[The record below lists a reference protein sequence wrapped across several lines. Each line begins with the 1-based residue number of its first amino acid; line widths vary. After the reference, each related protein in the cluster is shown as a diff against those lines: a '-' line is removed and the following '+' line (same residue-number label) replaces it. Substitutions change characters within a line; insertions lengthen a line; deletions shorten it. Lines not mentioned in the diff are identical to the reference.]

1 MFDVTKLR
9 NLEKTLKK
17 RIKDIQHQNRSDATQ
32 FPIVLLI
39 NKVDL
44 IEKISPGEMQR
55 IDEAVRELH
64 LCGWFE
70 VSAKSGANINVAYQ
84 FLAIRMME
92 ADDFSNPEEATQC
105 NPGTPFELCACS

>member
-92 ADDFSNPEEATQC
+92 ADDFSNPEEATQ
-105 NPGTPFELCACS
+105 